1 MFATP
6 SLPSLPREFPTISKR
21 GGAVAV
27 AAALALLSGG
37 AAMPAHAAT
46 FTPLYNFGVTDASQN
61 FPSGQLALGRD
72 GNFYGTMNNNR
83 AQIFKITPAGKETVE
98 WVSPSENVQ
107 PETADVCYSGLTLG
121 PGGLLYGACQQY
133 SISGTDWDTAGAIFS
148 YNPKLGQ
155 NGFKVL
161 HAFAPINANGQSVYP
176 SALIEGDDDN
186 LYGVVQ
192 GVGQGANPLGFVFK
206 ISPSGALTVLHAFQG
221 QDANDGAFPNGPL
234 TLGADGNFYGTT
246 QQGGISGQQNGGT
259 AFQITPQ
266 GKVTILYYFPNGG
279 GPEAG
284 LTQGLDG
291 NFYGTTYN
299 GGTNSKGT
307 VFQLTPSGT
316 MTVLHNFNQATD
328 KGAYPTHVLTLAP
341 KGNLYGV
348 LTDYNA
354 GGLGPASLFR
364 ITTKGAYTDLYSDG
378 DVCRTNA
385 VAANGCLLSSPLALD
400 PSGAFYGTAQQG
412 GSEGRGVFYRLNANV
427 QPFVGLEVPLGK
439 PGSAVGILGRNLKTA
454 TAVSFNGIAA
464 SFTIDGYGYIKATVP
479 GGATSGYVTVTMPSG
494 TLQSNA
500 PFTVEP

>member
-1 MFATP
+1 
-6 SLPSLPREFPTISKR
+6 
-21 GGAVAV
+21 
-27 AAALALLSGG
+27 
-37 AAMPAHAAT
+37 
-46 FTPLYNFGVTDASQN
+46 
-61 FPSGQLALGRD
+61 
-72 GNFYGTMNNNR
+72 
-83 AQIFKITPAGKETVE
+83 
-98 WVSPSENVQ
+98 
-107 PETADVCYSGLTLG
+107 VCYSGLTLG
-121 PGGLLYGACQQY
+121 PSGLLYGACQQY
-133 SISGTDWDTAGAIFS
+133 SISGTDWDTAGVIFS
-148 YNPKLGQ
+148 YNPKSLQ

-161 HAFAPINANGQSVYP
+161 YAFAPINANGQSVYP
-176 SALIEGDDDN
+176 GPLTEGDDGN

-206 ISPSGALTVLHAFQG
+206 MTSGGALTILHAFQG
-221 QDANDGAFPNGPL
+221 QTANDGAFPNGPL

-246 QQGGISGQQNGGT
+246 QQGGVSGQQNGGT

-279 GPEAG
+279 GPVAG

-341 KGNLYGV
+341 NGNLYGV

-364 ITTKGAYTDLYSDG
+364 ITTKGAYTDLYADG

-400 PSGAFYGTAQQG
+400 PNGSFYGITEQG
-412 GSEGRGVFYRLNANV
+412 GSEGRGVFYRLSAVIN
-427 QPFVGLEVPLGK
+427 PFVSLEFPVGRQ
-439 PGSAVGILGRNLKTA
+439 GHAVGILGRGLETA
-454 TAVSFNGIAA
+454 TGVSFNGKPA
-464 SFTIDGYGYIKATVP
+464 SFTIKGGEFIEATAP
-479 GGATSGYVTVTMPSG
+479 SGATTGYVTVTTPSG
-494 TLQSNA
+494 TFTSNV
-500 PFTVEP
+500 PFNVQP

>member
-6 SLPSLPREFPTISKR
+6 SLRLRTHANRQLKRHGALP
-21 GGAVAV
+21 
-27 AAALALLSGG
+27 ALALLCAG
-37 AAMPAHAAT
+37 AAGPTQAAT
-46 FTPLYNFGVTDASQN
+46 FTPLYNFGVTDATQN
-61 FPSGQLALGRD
+61 FPAGQLALGRD

-83 AQIFKITPAGKETVE
+83 AQIFKISPDGAETVE
-98 WVSPSENVQ
+98 WVSPSGSVQ

-133 SISGTDWDTAGAIFS
+133 SISGTDWDTSGIIFS

-155 NGFKVL
+155 KGFKVL
-161 HAFAPINANGQSVYP
+161 YAFAPINPNGQSVYP
-176 SALIEGDDDN
+176 SPLTEGDDGN

-192 GVGQGANPLGFVFK
+192 GVGQGSNPLGFVFK
-206 ISPSGALTVLHAFQG
+206 ISSSGALTVLHAFGG
-221 QDANDGAFPNGPL
+221 QDANDGASPNGPL
-234 TLGADGNFYGTT
+234 VLGTDGNFYGTT
-246 QQGGISGQQNGGT
+246 LQGGIAGQQNGGT

-266 GKVTILYYFPNGG
+266 GKVTILYYFPNGSV
-279 GPEAG
+279 PYAG

-307 VFQLTPSGT
+307 VFQLTPSGA
-316 MTVLHNFNQATD
+316 MTVLHNFDQATD

-341 KGNLYGV
+341 NGNLYGV

-364 ITTKGAYTDLYSDG
+364 ITTKGAYTDLYADG

-400 PSGAFYGTAQQG
+400 PNGSFYGITQQG
-412 GSEGRGVFYRLNANV
+412 GSEGRGVFYHLFDSLR
-427 QPFVGLEVPLGK
+427 PFVSLEVSVG
-439 PGSAVGILGRNLKTA
+439 GIGHTVGILGRSLGTA
-454 TAVSFNGIAA
+454 TAVSFNGKPA
-464 SFTIDGYGYIKATVP
+464 SFKIGGNGFIEATIP
-479 GGATSGYVTVTMPSG
+479 SGATTGYVTVTTPSG
-494 TLQSNA
+494 TFSSNV
-500 PFTVEP
+500 PFNVQP